1 VFRNQSTVWAIL
13 GSIGLLFL
21 LTSCSVA
28 NPSAK
33 LTEQHGLELRTT
45 YENYKSVVALALET
59 GDTSQLAD
67 VAIGYELDNLAE
79 MTGNKDAKTV
89 AEWWK
94 VEVLSITVTE
104 YLTDTA
110 EAVIQE
116 RVLGNI
122 ARPEKKNVWIVEFQ
136 QDDHTWK
143 VSGFESYFKND

>member
-1 VFRNQSTVWAIL
+1 M
-13 GSIGLLFL
+13 
-21 LTSCSVA
+21 
-28 NPSAK
+28 
-33 LTEQHGLELRTT
+33 
-45 YENYKSVVALALET
+45 YENYKSVAALALET

-67 VAIGYELDNLAE
+67 VAIGYELDNLTRMA
-79 MTGNKDAKTV
+79 GNQDAKTV

-94 VEVLSITVTE
+94 VEVLSIEVTE

-122 ARPEKKNVWIVEFQ
+122 ARPEQKNVWIVEFQ